1 MSRFKIINLFDKV
14 FITVSIFLVIYAWIN
29 FFIRDLWSTFVL
41 SLIFT
46 SACVFLLFYFLQK
59 KQEQKNVNKNYLDDI
74 EEKFLAF
81 RLMSKTDKLKLLT
94 NIILKQHKCEIKK
107 GNLLFEKE
115 NKTYQILLATHIE
128 KLTQFELI
136 NLLQNL
142 EKSVDV
148 LLVFCC
154 DAETNLKT
162 KILKNIQIEIVAKKK
177 IYDEYF
183 LHYNTFPDCSNLQ
196 TPKEKIKLKEIAKN
210 FFVPRKAKSYF
221 LCGLVL
227 IFSSI
232 ILPYHTYYL
241 IFGSILLIFS
251 IICKLQPIFMC

>member
-1 MSRFKIINLFDKV
+1 MSRFKIINLFDRI
-14 FITVSIFLVIYAWIN
+14 FITISIFLVIYAWIN
-29 FFIRDLWSTFVL
+29 FFLRDLWSTFVL

-46 SACVFLLFYFLQK
+46 SACVFLVFYFLQK
-59 KQEQKNVNKNYLDDI
+59 KQEKKNINNKYLADL

-81 RLMSKTDKLKLLT
+81 RLMSKTDKLEFIT
-94 NIILKQHKCEIKK
+94 NIISKHYNCEIKE
-107 GNLLFEKE
+107 GNLLFKKD
-115 NKTYQILLATHIE
+115 NKTHQILIATHIE
-128 KLTQFELI
+128 KLTQFELV

-154 DAETNLKT
+154 DAETNLNT
-162 KILKNIQIEIVAKKK
+162 NILKNLAIEIVNKKK
-177 IYDEYF
+177 IYDDYF
-183 LHYNTFPDCSNLQ
+183 LHFNAFPDCSNLQ
-196 TPKEKIKLKEIAKN
+196 TQKEKIKFKQVAKN

-232 ILPYHTYYL
+232 ILLYHTYYL

-251 IICKLQPIFMC
+251 IICKLQPIFIC